1 MFGFFYKFLS
11 TEKVLELIRAKDVSR
26 LLHIG
31 KNKPFDAAV
40 LQKMISSPKGLEIV
54 LEVYICRCKTFGMD
68 GDLKFIFNH
77 GR

>member
-11 TEKVLELIRAKDVSR
+11 TEKVLELICAKDVSR

-40 LQKMISSPKGLEIV
+40 LQKMISSPLGLEIV
-54 LEVYICRCKTFGMD
+54 LDVYICRCKTFGMD